1 MIVLQWII
9 SILGGAIGMI
19 SSIGITVG
27 IFATIFAKIIHK
39 IRFGGSLYD

>member
-9 SILGGAIGMI
+9 IILGGAVGIL

-27 IFATIFAKIIHK
+27 IFGTIIYKIIHK

>member
-1 MIVLQWII
+1 MIILQWII
-9 SILGGAIGMI
+9 IIVGGTIGLV

-27 IFATIFAKIIHK
+27 IFATLLAKIIHK